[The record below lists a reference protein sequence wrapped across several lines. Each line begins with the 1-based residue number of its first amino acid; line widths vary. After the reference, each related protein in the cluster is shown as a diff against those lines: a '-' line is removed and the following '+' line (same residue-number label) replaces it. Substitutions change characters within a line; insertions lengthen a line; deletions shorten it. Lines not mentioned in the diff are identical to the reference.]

1 MPPKLMASFSRTNR
15 VMGFVF
21 GLRLST
27 VLVESDWTSG
37 ASERIDGNPGHF
49 KEQEMCRCLP
59 ASPNERKEG

>member
-1 MPPKLMASFSRTNR
+1 
-15 VMGFVF
+15 MGFVF

-49 KEQEMCRCLP
+49 W
-59 ASPNERKEG
+59 AY